1 MANQT
6 PQSLMKAYQPI
17 CEVLSNGTRLVYL
30 KVPSQVAHLGF
41 FFAAGSRHES
51 ETQIGLAHFLEH
63 CLFKG
68 TQKRKALHILSRIDA
83 VGGELN
89 AYTAKEEM
97 CLYASFSKEHTQR
110 AIDLLSDISIYSTF
124 PQKEIE
130 KEKEVILDEINSYLD
145 SPSDKIFDDF
155 DAKLFKGHPLG
166 QNILGTKESVSG
178 FTQQDL
184 QDYVRQYFTAD
195 NLVVSFV
202 GNVPLPR
209 LKSSL
214 EAALAEMPKTATRPQ
229 PQPFKRTASFN
240 EIVKEANYQAHAV
253 MGGLAPS
260 YHNDERVAM
269 SLLINILG
277 GPALNSRL
285 NLSVRERYGYAYS
298 IEANYHTFA
307 DTGYWQIYFGSESKN
322 VSKTLSLIDKELEKL
337 QSKPLTNSQLAQA
350 KKQFKGHL
358 ALGMDVNSGL
368 MQGLGKSMLAFG
380 QIDTIAEMHQAID
393 KITVQEIQDLA
404 KQYFSRDQLSSLVF
418 DVAE

>member
-1 MANQT
+1 
-6 PQSLMKAYQPI
+6 MKAYQPI

-51 ETQIGLAHFLEH
+51 ASQIGLAHFLEH

-68 TQKRKALHILSRIDA
+68 TEKRKALHILSRIDS

-97 CLYASFSKEHTQR
+97 CLYAS
-110 AIDLLSDISIYSTF
+110 IDLLADISIHYTF

-155 DAKLFKGHPLG
+155 DAKLFEGHPLG

-184 QDYVRQYFTAD
+184 QDYVKQYFTAD

-202 GNVPLPR
+202 GNIPLAK
-209 LKSSL
+209 LK
-214 EAALAEMPKTATRPQ
+214 AALEKALAAMSLTAERPS
-229 PQPFKRTASFN
+229 PHPFNSAKPFN
-240 EIVKEANYQAHAV
+240 ESLKEANYQAHAV
-253 MGGLAPS
+253 LGGLAPS
-260 YHNDERVAM
+260 YHQDERIAM

-322 VSKTLSLIDKELEKL
+322 VNKTLALIDKELEKL
-337 QSKPLTNSQLAQA
+337 CDKTLSSSQLLQA
-350 KKQFKGHL
+350 KRQFKGHL

-393 KITVQEIQDLA
+393 KITAQEIQELA
-404 KQYFSRDQLSSLVF
+404 QKYLRKAEMSSLIF
-418 DVAE
+418 DV

>member
-1 MANQT
+1 
-6 PQSLMKAYQPI
+6 MKAYQPL
-17 CEVLSNGTRLVYL
+17 CETLSNGTRLVYL

-41 FFAAGSRHES
+41 FFAAGSRHEAPN
-51 ETQIGLAHFLEH
+51 QIGLAHFLEH

-68 TQKRKALHILSRIDA
+68 TQKRKALQILSRIDA

-97 CLYASFSKEHTQR
+97 CLYASFSKEHTSR
-110 AIDLLSDISIYSTF
+110 AIDLLADISINSTF
-124 PQKEIE
+124 PIKEIE

-155 DAKLFKGHPLG
+155 DAKLFEGHPLG

-178 FTQQDL
+178 FTQADL
-184 QDYVRQYFTAD
+184 QAYVQQYFTAD

-202 GNVPLPR
+202 GNISLAR
-209 LKSSL
+209 LKASL
-214 EAALAEMPKTATRPQ
+214 EQALSNMPLSAARMKPSTFNGAA
-229 PQPFKRTASFN
+229 PFS
-240 EIVKEANYQAHAV
+240 EVVKEANYQAHAV
-253 MGGLAPS
+253 LGGLAPS
-260 YHNDERVAM
+260 YHNDERIGM

-285 NLSVRERYGYAYS
+285 NLSVRERYGFAYS

-322 VSKTLSLIDKELEKL
+322 VPKTLKIIEKELEKL
-337 QSKPLTNSQLAQA
+337 RDKPLSGAQLLQA
-350 KKQFKGHL
+350 KRQFKGHL

-380 QIDTIAEMHQAID
+380 QLDTIAEMHQAID
-393 KITVQEIQDLA
+393 KITTLELQQLA
-404 KQYFSRDQLSSLVF
+404 QKYFQKDAISSLIF
-418 DVAE
+418 DVE

>member
-1 MANQT
+1 
-6 PQSLMKAYQPI
+6 MKAYQPI
-17 CEVLSNGTRLVYL
+17 CEVLANGTRLVYL

-41 FFAAGSRHES
+41 FFAAGSRHEGPN
-51 ETQIGLAHFLEH
+51 QIGLAHFLEH

-68 TQKRKALHILSRIDA
+68 TQKRNALHILSRIDA

-110 AIDLLSDISIYSTF
+110 AIDLLSDISINSTF
-124 PQKEIE
+124 PEKEIE

-155 DAKLFKGHPLG
+155 DAKLFENHPLG
-166 QNILGTKESVSG
+166 QNILGTKESVSS

-184 QDYVRQYFTAD
+184 QQYIQQYFTAD

-202 GNVPLPR
+202 GNVPLAR
-209 LKSSL
+209 LKVAL
-214 EAALAEMPKTATRPQ
+214 EAALSQMPLTAERSV
-229 PQPFKRTASFN
+229 PQPFTFTTPFK
-240 EIVKEANYQAHAV
+240 EVLKEANYQAHAV
-253 MGGLAPS
+253 LGGLAPS
-260 YHNDERVAM
+260 YHDDERVAM

-307 DTGYWQIYFGSESKN
+307 DTGYWQIYFGSEPKN
-322 VSKTLSLIDKELEKL
+322 VNKTLTLIDKELDKLREKTL
-337 QSKPLTNSQLAQA
+337 SASQLLQA
-350 KKQFKGHL
+350 KRQYKGHL

-393 KITVQEIQDLA
+393 KITSQEIQVLA
-404 KQYFSRDQLSSLVF
+404 QKHLRKEVFSSLIF
-418 DVAE
+418 DV

>member
-1 MANQT
+1 
-6 PQSLMKAYQPI
+6 MKAYQPI
-17 CEVLSNGTRLVYL
+17 CEVLANGTRLVYL

-41 FFAAGSRHES
+41 FFAAGSRHEGPN
-51 ETQIGLAHFLEH
+51 QIGLAHFLEH

-68 TQKRKALHILSRIDA
+68 TQKRNALHILSRIDA

-110 AIDLLSDISIYSTF
+110 AIDLLSDISINSTF
-124 PQKEIE
+124 PEKEIE

-155 DAKLFKGHPLG
+155 DAKLFENHPLG
-166 QNILGTKESVSG
+166 QNILGTKESVSS

-184 QDYVRQYFTAD
+184 QQYIQQYFTAD

-202 GNVPLPR
+202 GNVPLAR
-209 LKSSL
+209 LKVAL
-214 EAALAEMPKTATRPQ
+214 EAALSQMPLTAERSV
-229 PQPFKRTASFN
+229 PQPFTFTTPFK
-240 EIVKEANYQAHAV
+240 EVVKEANYQAHAV
-253 MGGLAPS
+253 LGGLAPS
-260 YHNDERVAM
+260 YHDDERVAM

-307 DTGYWQIYFGSESKN
+307 DTGYWQIYFGSEPKN
-322 VSKTLSLIDKELEKL
+322 VNKTLTLIDKELDKLREKTL
-337 QSKPLTNSQLAQA
+337 SASQLLQA
-350 KKQFKGHL
+350 KRQYKGHL

-393 KITVQEIQDLA
+393 KITSQEIQALA
-404 KQYFSRDQLSSLVF
+404 QKHLRKEVFSSLIF
-418 DVAE
+418 DV

>member
-1 MANQT
+1 
-6 PQSLMKAYQPI
+6 MKAYQPI

-41 FFAAGSRHES
+41 FFAAGSRHEAS
-51 ETQIGLAHFLEH
+51 NQIGLAHFLEH

-68 TQKRKALHILSRIDA
+68 THKRKALHILSRIDS

-110 AIDLLSDISIYSTF
+110 AIDLLADISIHSTF

-145 SPSDKIFDDF
+145 SPSDKIFDDY
-155 DAKLFKGHPLG
+155 DAKLFAGHPLG

-184 QDYVRQYFTAD
+184 QAYVQQYFTAD

-202 GNVPLPR
+202 GNMSLPR

-214 EAALAEMPKTATRPQ
+214 ESALAAMPKTAERPAVH
-229 PQPFKRTASFN
+229 PFKSTAPFS
-240 EIVKEANYQAHAV
+240 ETVKEANYQAHAV
-253 MGGLAPS
+253 LGGLAPS
-260 YHNDERVAM
+260 YHQEERIAM

-298 IEANYHTFA
+298 IEANYHTFS

-322 VSKTLSLIDKELEKL
+322 INKTLTIIDRELEKL
-337 QSKPLTNSQLAQA
+337 RDKKLSVTQLMQA
-350 KKQFKGHL
+350 KRQFKGHL

-393 KITVQEIQDLA
+393 KVTAEEIQALA
-404 KQYFSRDQLSSLVF
+404 QQYLRKEQMSSLIF
-418 DVAE
+418 DVENA

>member
-1 MANQT
+1 
-6 PQSLMKAYQPI
+6 MKAYQPI

-51 ETQIGLAHFLEH
+51 ANQIGLAHFLEH

-68 TQKRKALHILSRIDA
+68 TEKRKALHILSRIDS

-110 AIDLLSDISIYSTF
+110 AIDLLADISIHSTF

-155 DAKLFKGHPLG
+155 DAKLFEGHPLG

-184 QDYVRQYFTAD
+184 QAYVKQYFTAD
-195 NLVVSFV
+195 NMVVSFV
-202 GNVPLPR
+202 GNIPLTK
-209 LKSSL
+209 LK
-214 EAALAEMPKTATRPQ
+214 AALEKALAAMPVTAERPSPHPFTGATP
-229 PQPFKRTASFN
+229 FN
-240 EIVKEANYQAHAV
+240 EALKEANYQAHAV
-253 MGGLAPS
+253 LGGLAPS
-260 YHNDERVAM
+260 YHQDERIAM

-322 VSKTLSLIDKELEKL
+322 VNKTLALIDKELEKL
-337 QSKPLTNSQLAQA
+337 RDKTLTASQLLQA
-350 KKQFKGHL
+350 KRQFKGHL

-393 KITVQEIQDLA
+393 KITVEEIQELA
-404 KQYFSRDQLSSLVF
+404 QKYLRKSEMSSLIF
-418 DVAE
+418 DV

>member
-1 MANQT
+1 
-6 PQSLMKAYQPI
+6 MKAYQPI

-51 ETQIGLAHFLEH
+51 PEQIGLAHFLEH

-68 TQKRKALHILSRIDA
+68 TNKRKALNILSRIDA

-110 AIDLLSDISIYSTF
+110 AIDLLADISINSTF
-124 PQKEIE
+124 PEKEIE

-155 DAKLFKGHPLG
+155 DAKLFAGHPLG
-166 QNILGTKESVSG
+166 QNILGTKESVTA

-184 QDYVRQYFTAD
+184 QSYVQQYFTAD

-202 GNVPLPR
+202 GNVALPR
-209 LKSSL
+209 LKALL
-214 EAALAEMPKTATRPQ
+214 EAALANMPLTAQRATPH
-229 PQPFKRTASFN
+229 PFKQAQPFN
-240 EIVKEANYQAHAV
+240 EILKEANYQAHAV
-253 MGGLAPS
+253 LGGLAPS
-260 YHNDERVAM
+260 YHQDERVAM

-285 NLSVRERYGYAYS
+285 NISIRERYGYAYS

-307 DTGYWQIYFGSESKN
+307 DTGYWQIYFGSEAKN
-322 VSKTLSLIDKELEKL
+322 VNKTLLLIAKELEKL
-337 QSKPLTNSQLAQA
+337 AIKPLTASQLAQA
-350 KKQFKGHL
+350 KKQYKGHL
-358 ALGMDVNSGL
+358 ALSMDVNSGL

-393 KITVQEIQDLA
+393 KISAEEIQALA
-404 KQYFSRDQLSSLVF
+404 QQYFKNEQISSLIF
-418 DVAE
+418 DV

>member
-1 MANQT
+1 
-6 PQSLMKAYQPI
+6 MKAYQPQ

-51 ETQIGLAHFLEH
+51 EHQIGLAHFLEH

-110 AIDLLSDISIYSTF
+110 AIDLLADISIHSTF

-155 DAKLFKGHPLG
+155 DAKLFSGHPLG
-166 QNILGTKESVSG
+166 QNILGTKESVAG

-184 QDYVRQYFTAD
+184 QDYVQQYFTAD

-202 GNVPLPR
+202 CNVSLPR
-209 LKSSL
+209 LKASL
-214 EAALAEMPKTATRPQ
+214 EAALAAMPQTANRPQ
-229 PQPFKRTASFN
+229 PHPFQNTAPFH
-240 EIVKEANYQAHAV
+240 EVVKEANYQAHAV
-253 MGGLAPS
+253 LGGLAPS
-260 YHNDERVAM
+260 YHQDERVAM

-322 VSKTLSLIDKELEKL
+322 IDKTLALIDKELDKIR
-337 QSKPLTNSQLAQA
+337 SKSLTTSQLAQA
-350 KKQFKGHL
+350 KRQFKGHL

-393 KITVQEIQDLA
+393 KITAQEIQSLA
-404 KQYFSRDQLSSLVF
+404 NQYFLKEQLSYLVF

>member
-1 MANQT
+1 
-6 PQSLMKAYQPI
+6 MKAYQPQ

-51 ETQIGLAHFLEH
+51 ERQIGLAHFLEH

-110 AIDLLSDISIYSTF
+110 AIDLLADISIHSTF

-155 DAKLFKGHPLG
+155 DAKLFSGHPLG
-166 QNILGTKESVSG
+166 QNILGTKESVAG

-184 QDYVRQYFTAD
+184 QDYVQQYFTAD

-202 GNVPLPR
+202 GNVSLSR
-209 LKSSL
+209 LKASL
-214 EAALAEMPKTATRPQ
+214 EAALAAMPQTANRPQ
-229 PQPFKRTASFN
+229 PHPFQNTAPFH
-240 EIVKEANYQAHAV
+240 EVVKEANYQAHAV
-253 MGGLAPS
+253 LGGLAPS
-260 YHNDERVAM
+260 YHQDERVAM

-322 VSKTLSLIDKELEKL
+322 IDKTLALIDKELDKIR
-337 QSKPLTNSQLAQA
+337 SKPLTTSQLAQA
-350 KKQFKGHL
+350 KRQFKGHL

-393 KITVQEIQDLA
+393 KITAQEIQSLA
-404 KQYFSRDQLSSLVF
+404 NQYFLKEQLSYLVF

>member
-1 MANQT
+1 
-6 PQSLMKAYQPI
+6 MKAYQPI
-17 CEVLSNGTRLVYL
+17 CEVLANGTRLVYL

-41 FFAAGSRHES
+41 FFAAGSRHEGPN
-51 ETQIGLAHFLEH
+51 QIGLAHFLEH

-68 TQKRKALHILSRIDA
+68 TQKRNALHILSRIDA

-110 AIDLLSDISIYSTF
+110 AIDLLSDISINSTF
-124 PQKEIE
+124 PEKEIE

-155 DAKLFKGHPLG
+155 DAKLFENHPLG
-166 QNILGTKESVSG
+166 QNILGTKESVSS

-184 QDYVRQYFTAD
+184 QQYIQQYFTAD

-202 GNVPLPR
+202 GNVPLAR
-209 LKSSL
+209 LKVAL
-214 EAALAEMPKTATRPQ
+214 EAALSQMPLTAERSV
-229 PQPFKRTASFN
+229 PQPFTFTTPFK
-240 EIVKEANYQAHAV
+240 EVLKEANYQAHAV
-253 MGGLAPS
+253 LGGLAPS

-307 DTGYWQIYFGSESKN
+307 DTGYWQIYFGSEPKN
-322 VSKTLSLIDKELEKL
+322 VNKTLTLIDKELDKLREKTL
-337 QSKPLTNSQLAQA
+337 SASQLLQA
-350 KKQFKGHL
+350 KRQYKGHL

-393 KITVQEIQDLA
+393 KITSQEIQVLA
-404 KQYFSRDQLSSLVF
+404 QKHLRKEVFSSLIF
-418 DVAE
+418 DV

>member
-1 MANQT
+1 
-6 PQSLMKAYQPI
+6 MKAYQPI
-17 CEVLSNGTRLVYL
+17 CEVLANGTRLVYL
-30 KVPSQVAHLGF
+30 KVPSQVSHLGF
-41 FFAAGSRHES
+41 FFAAGSRHEGPN
-51 ETQIGLAHFLEH
+51 QIGLAHFLEH

-68 TQKRKALHILSRIDA
+68 TQKRNALHILSRIDA

-110 AIDLLSDISIYSTF
+110 AIDLLSDISINSTF
-124 PQKEIE
+124 PEKEIE

-155 DAKLFKGHPLG
+155 DAKLFENHPLG
-166 QNILGTKESVSG
+166 QNILGTKESVSS

-184 QDYVRQYFTAD
+184 QQYIQQYFTAD

-202 GNVPLPR
+202 GNVPLAR
-209 LKSSL
+209 LKVAL
-214 EAALAEMPKTATRPQ
+214 EAALSQMPLTAERSV
-229 PQPFKRTASFN
+229 PQPFTFTTPFK
-240 EIVKEANYQAHAV
+240 EVLKEANYQAHAV
-253 MGGLAPS
+253 LGGLAPS
-260 YHNDERVAM
+260 YHDDERVAM

-307 DTGYWQIYFGSESKN
+307 DTGYWQIYFGSEPKN
-322 VSKTLSLIDKELEKL
+322 VNKTLTLIDKELDKLREKTL
-337 QSKPLTNSQLAQA
+337 SASQLLQA
-350 KKQFKGHL
+350 KRQYKGHL

-393 KITVQEIQDLA
+393 KITSQEIQVLA
-404 KQYFSRDQLSSLVF
+404 QKHLRKEVFSSLIF
-418 DVAE
+418 DV

>member
-1 MANQT
+1 
-6 PQSLMKAYQPI
+6 MKAYQPI

-51 ETQIGLAHFLEH
+51 PEQIGLAHFLEH

-68 TQKRKALHILSRIDA
+68 TNKRKALNILSRIDA

-110 AIDLLSDISIYSTF
+110 AIDLLADISINSTF
-124 PQKEIE
+124 PEKEIE

-155 DAKLFKGHPLG
+155 DAKLFAGHPLG
-166 QNILGTKESVSG
+166 QNILGTKESVTA

-184 QDYVRQYFTAD
+184 QSYVQQYFTAD

-202 GNVPLPR
+202 ENVALPR
-209 LKSSL
+209 LKALL
-214 EAALAEMPKTATRPQ
+214 EGALANMPLTAQRATPH
-229 PQPFKRTASFN
+229 PFKQAQPFN
-240 EIVKEANYQAHAV
+240 EILKEANYQAHAV
-253 MGGLAPS
+253 LGGLAPS
-260 YHNDERVAM
+260 YHQDERVAM

-285 NLSVRERYGYAYS
+285 NISIRERYGYAYS

-307 DTGYWQIYFGSESKN
+307 DTGYWQIYFGSEAKN
-322 VSKTLSLIDKELEKL
+322 VNKTLLLIAKELEKL
-337 QSKPLTNSQLAQA
+337 AVKPLTASQLAQA
-350 KKQFKGHL
+350 KKQYKGHL
-358 ALGMDVNSGL
+358 ALSMDVNSGL

-393 KITVQEIQDLA
+393 KISAEEIQALA
-404 KQYFSRDQLSSLVF
+404 QQYFKNEQISSLIF
-418 DVAE
+418 DV

>member
-1 MANQT
+1 
-6 PQSLMKAYQPI
+6 MKAYQPI

-322 VSKTLSLIDKELEKL
+322 VSKTLSLIDKELDKL

>member
-1 MANQT
+1 
-6 PQSLMKAYQPI
+6 MKAYQPI
-17 CEVLSNGTRLVYL
+17 CEVLANGTRLVYL

-41 FFAAGSRHES
+41 FFAAGSRHEGPN
-51 ETQIGLAHFLEH
+51 QIGLAHFLEH

-68 TQKRKALHILSRIDA
+68 TQKRNALHILSRIDA

-110 AIDLLSDISIYSTF
+110 AIDLLSDISINSTF
-124 PQKEIE
+124 PEKEIE

-155 DAKLFKGHPLG
+155 DAKLFENHPLG
-166 QNILGTKESVSG
+166 QNILGTKESVSS

-184 QDYVRQYFTAD
+184 QQYIQQYFTAD

-202 GNVPLPR
+202 GNFPLAR
-209 LKSSL
+209 LKVAL
-214 EAALAEMPKTATRPQ
+214 EAALSQMPLTAERSV
-229 PQPFKRTASFN
+229 PQPFTFTTPFK
-240 EIVKEANYQAHAV
+240 EVLKEANYQAHAV
-253 MGGLAPS
+253 LGGLAPS
-260 YHNDERVAM
+260 YHDDERVAM

-307 DTGYWQIYFGSESKN
+307 DTGYWQIYFGSEPKYVN
-322 VSKTLSLIDKELEKL
+322 KTLTLIDKELDKLREKTL
-337 QSKPLTNSQLAQA
+337 SASQLLQA
-350 KKQFKGHL
+350 KRQYKGHL

-393 KITVQEIQDLA
+393 KITSQEIQVLA
-404 KQYFSRDQLSSLVF
+404 QKHLRKEVFSSLIF
-418 DVAE
+418 DV